1 MPKPNTFVAEVA
13 SSSPP
18 LDRAVTEL
26 ARSLPVSVQFAGDQ
40 VVNLDPANSRSAPYA
55 GILDQ
60 LRNMRRPAYIEY
72 DAATRRITLLLIPLV
87 SRVLN
92 IAEAEDVTVELE
104 HSHAR
109 HLLKRA
115 NQYFGEFLAVL
126 RDAQANQTWVA
137 VTDDKQEIIDA
148 RPFAAPAVTLPPLPS
163 EPKPTGFDALID
175 WLRGKIQLLR
185 CVSAKR
191 AQEMFD
197 LVSSKSC
204 NPLTVPAPCIPFLYP
219 DDGCWARAHEMCRL
233 MIAAGVQPAKVWSS
247 GSLHAKT
254 RNNPNCFVNW
264 GWHVAPTLCVRTSL
278 FFAVEDRVIDPSLF
292 TAPVSKQTWKN
303 VQSTTAQLMDSDW
316 TLYRRPAETDPG
328 FVKTQS
334 DLAYYRTQ
342 LQLRSINDGPP
353 PYANCP

>member
-26 ARSLPVSVQFAGDQ
+26 ARLVPVSVQFAGDQ
-40 VVNLDPANSRSAPYA
+40 VVNLDPGNSRSAPYA
-55 GILDQ
+55 GLLDQ
-60 LRNMRRPAYIEY
+60 LRNMRRPAYIEF

-115 NQYFGEFLAVL
+115 NQYFSEFLAVL

-148 RPFAAPAVTLPPLPS
+148 RPFAAPAVTSPPQPL

-175 WLRGKIQLLR
+175 WLRSQIQRLR
-185 CVSAKR
+185 CVSAKK
-191 AQEMFD
+191 AQEMFV
-197 LVSSKSC
+197 LVSAQSC

-278 FFAVEDRVIDPSLF
+278 FFVVEDRVIDPSLF
-292 TAPVSKQTWKN
+292 TAPVSKQTWKD